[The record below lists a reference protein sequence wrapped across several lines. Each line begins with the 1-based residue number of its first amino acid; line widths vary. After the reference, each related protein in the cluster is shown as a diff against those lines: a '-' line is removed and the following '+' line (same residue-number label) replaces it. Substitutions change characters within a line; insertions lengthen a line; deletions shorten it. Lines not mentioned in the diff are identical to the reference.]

1 MGVEGEL
8 EGYEDASGYGDDGS
22 SNAFPTD
29 SKDYF
34 DPTEQRRKEV
44 LEKWIYYDDETQRH
58 TCSLCK
64 MAYTTKNQNDGYRIL
79 LNHLEAKHLRIKGA
93 YPCHYCERGFFS
105 KHQRTNHIYNTHR
118 DKHKLSTK
126 SSTIL

>member
-1 MGVEGEL
+1 MNFVL
-8 EGYEDASGYGDDGS
+8 KRVDLTYFFFS
-22 SNAFPTD
+22 
-29 SKDYF
+29 DYF

-44 LEKWIYYDDETQRH
+44 LEKWIYYDNETQRH

-105 KHQRTNHIYNTHR
+105 KHQRTNHIHNLHR
-118 DKHKLSTK
+118 DLHKKLSTK